1 MRNIWTT
8 LYYLVWWHLVP
19 STCYN
24 GNFEICNFPPSW
36 AWAIIS
42 NLLNATRYPTISLA
56 WLDRWHQVGLQRY
69 DQLFCAHNELWRPF
83 LDYLFRNWREKF
95 GCMAWSWSVGI
106 VLLLHDDG
114 IQDKVI
120 SRARTPSQ
128 HQIDVKSNLIS
139 HECTMWCMNQRDQMK
154 IDEKYPN
161 SLKKCPFT
169 K

>member
-120 SRARTPSQ
+120 SRARA
-128 HQIDVKSNLIS
+128 
-139 HECTMWCMNQRDQMK
+139 
-154 IDEKYPN
+154 
-161 SLKKCPFT
+161 PFT
-169 K
+169 TSNWRQKQLDFSWMYYVMHESAWPDENWRKIPK